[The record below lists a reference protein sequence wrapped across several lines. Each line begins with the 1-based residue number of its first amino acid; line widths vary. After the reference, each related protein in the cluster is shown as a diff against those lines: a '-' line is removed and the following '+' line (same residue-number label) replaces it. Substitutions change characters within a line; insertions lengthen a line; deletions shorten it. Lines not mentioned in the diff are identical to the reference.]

1 MPNKIDGLLGLAR
14 RAGKISLGHDATEE
28 SLKSGKAY
36 LCLLASDASERLLEE
51 MKRTVQMFSENTVV
65 LQTEYSK
72 FELSQSVGAKPVAV
86 LTVNDEGFAK
96 AIEKQIGRD

>member
-14 RAGKISLGHDATEE
+14 RAGKISLGHDAAEE

-51 MKRTVQMFSENTVV
+51 MKRTVQMFSQHTTV
-65 LQTEYSK
+65 LQTAYNK
-72 FELSQSVGAKPVAV
+72 IELSQSVGAKPVAV